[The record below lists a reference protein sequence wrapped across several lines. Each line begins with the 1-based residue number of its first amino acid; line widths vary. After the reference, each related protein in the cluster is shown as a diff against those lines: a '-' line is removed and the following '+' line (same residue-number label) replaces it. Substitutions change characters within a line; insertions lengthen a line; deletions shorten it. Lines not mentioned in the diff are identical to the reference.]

1 MLKTTIDQK
10 TLAEKSEECLNKL
23 SFQFIRNGTPSVFEY
38 EILKPQYFRLVIE
51 GRNEVSVHN
60 ITLPSIDKKKGSTID
75 VRFDIDSDEKTIQ
88 TSKEL
93 AKAFLKSLVQSLP
106 DKPWKGLGFRE
117 RGKEEKKWKE
127 WL

>member
-23 SFQFIRNGTPSVFEY
+23 HFQFIHNKTSSVSEY
-38 EILKPQYFRLVIE
+38 EILKPQYFRVVIE

-60 ITLPSIDKKKGSTID
+60 IILPSIDKKKGSTID

-88 TSKEL
+88 ASKEL
-93 AKAFLKSLVQSLP
+93 AKVFLKSLVQNLP

-117 RGKEEKKWKE
+117 GGKEEKKWKE